1 MHKADIQGIAPFPW
15 EDFFM
20 SNKGVTPCAVIVDE
34 VIDKGSVEL
43 SGKLFKRYK
52 LSPGDEVLVSG
63 GGQSVRVVARRGD
76 SLKACEMASNPYLA
90 AFMGLDEGDEVDV
103 QGALRVKQGPSSDTE
118 AFSDILGQPQ
128 ERLEPIL
135 GEELR
140 HFSGLTVEE
149 VLEHRI
155 RYEGAHKDTYLVVG
169 PSPDGKYI
177 PRGEACEDP
186 SLHVK
191 IYDPSGDG
199 A

>member
-1 MHKADIQGIAPFPW
+1 MAKI
-15 EDFFM
+15 
-20 SNKGVTPCAVIVDE
+20 GVTPCAVIVDE
-34 VIDKGSVEL
+34 AIDKGSVEL
-43 SGKLFKRYK
+43 SKRLFKRYS

-63 GGQSVRVVARRGD
+63 GGQSVRVVALRGD
-76 SLKACEMASNPYLA
+76 SLKACEIASNPYLA
-90 AFMGLDEGDEVDV
+90 AFMGLDEGDEVGV
-103 QGALRVKQGPSSDTE
+103 QGALRVEQGASTETE

-128 ERLEPIL
+128 ERLEPLL

-149 VLEHRI
+149 VLEHMI
-155 RYEGAHKDTYLVVG
+155 RYEGAHKGAYLVVAPKPEG
-169 PSPDGKYI
+169 TFI

-191 IYDPSGDG
+191 EWDPSGDG

>member
-1 MHKADIQGIAPFPW
+1 MDKDDIQGNAPVPW
-15 EDFFM
+15 EVFFM

-34 VIDKGSVEL
+34 TIDKGSVEL
-43 SGKLFKRYK
+43 SGRLFKRYK
-52 LSPGDEVLVSG
+52 LNPGDEVLVSG

-76 SLKACEMASNPYLA
+76 SLKACEIASNPYLA
-90 AFMGLDEGDEVDV
+90 AFMGLIEGDEVGV
-103 QGALRVKQGPSSDTE
+103 QGFVKVKQGPSSDTE

-128 ERLEPIL
+128 ERLEPL
-135 GEELR
+135 MGEELR

-149 VLEHRI
+149 VLEHLI
-155 RYEGAHKDTYLVVG
+155 RYEGAHKGSYLVVG

-177 PRGEACEDP
+177 PRGEACEEP